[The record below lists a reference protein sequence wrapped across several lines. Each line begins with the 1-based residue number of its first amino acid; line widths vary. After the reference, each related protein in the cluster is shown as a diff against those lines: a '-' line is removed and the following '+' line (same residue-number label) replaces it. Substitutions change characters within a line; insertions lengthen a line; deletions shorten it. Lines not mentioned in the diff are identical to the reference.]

1 MKVLTIGAGNMGTT
15 YALSISKSSVL
26 NGQKVQIFD
35 HNEDKIKKLKEEGS
49 FDAFYNLK
57 DCLPEAD
64 LIFIAVKPHQSAKL
78 FRQMRPFINQT
89 QLFISIMA
97 GVSIKA
103 LQHGLQVQKV
113 IRTMPNLPAQ
123 IGLGVTV
130 FTPSKA
136 VSNIELLLVK
146 NLLMMTGKTVQVQNE
161 DAIDA
166 ATAIS
171 GSGPAYVFYF
181 MQALME
187 AAESLGLS
195 DKEAHILVSSTFEG
209 TINVFQRSNLSL
221 TEWIKK
227 VTSKGGTTSA
237 AFDSFEKDKIKVAIK
252 KGVFAA
258 YERAK
263 ILGKN

>member
-1 MKVLTIGAGNMGTT
+1 MKVLMIGAGNMGISF
-15 YALSISKSSVL
+15 AQSISKSLLLSEH
-26 NGQKVQIFD
+26 KVQIFD
-35 HNEDKIKKLKEEGS
+35 HNKEKIKRLKEEDA
-49 FDAFYNLK
+49 FDAFYNMK

-64 LIFIAVKPHQSAKL
+64 LIFIAVKPQQSVNL
-78 FRQMRPFINQT
+78 FQQMHPFIKPT
-89 QLFISIMA
+89 QLFISLMA
-97 GVSIKA
+97 GISISSI
-103 LQHGLQVQKV
+103 QHGLQVHKI
-113 IRTMPNLPAQ
+113 IRTMPNLPAK

-130 FTPSKA
+130 FTPSES
-136 VSNIELLLVK
+136 VSKIELLLVK
-146 NLLMMTGKTVQVQNE
+146 KLLMMTGKTVYVQNE

-187 AAESLGLS
+187 AAESLGFS
-195 DKEAHILVSSTFEG
+195 NQDARTLVSSTFEG
-209 TINVFQRSNLSL
+209 AINVLQHSNLSL
-221 TEWIKK
+221 TEWIIK

-237 AFDSFEKDKIKVAIK
+237 AFASFEKDKIKIAIK